1 MGWGGDSRN
10 LSSKVRVRHSL
21 YSLFNENL
29 RFYVSEIIMSDL
41 VVLF

>member
-1 MGWGGDSRN
+1 MGWGGDSRK

-21 YSLFNENL
+21 YSLLNENL

-41 VVLF
+41 VVLC